1 MRLHLRGKE
10 FSFAFLWMCVA
21 LREGKEAIF
30 RFLCIAEQVCR
41 FGLDFSEGKGTF
53 NYTYSVIK
61 ALFLGMNC
69 WQQFS
74 NVCGFL
80 GFFFFWRWF
89 HVAQAGFRFAVYL
102 RMTLN
107 S

>member
-1 MRLHLRGKE
+1 
-10 FSFAFLWMCVA
+10 MCVA

-53 NYTYSVIK
+53 NYTYIVIK

-69 WQQFS
+69 WQQCVGVLF
-74 NVCGFL
+74 CFFGDGFMWPRL
-80 GFFFFWRWF
+80 ASDLQCTSG
-89 HVAQAGFRFAVYL
+89 
-102 RMTLN
+102 
-107 S
+107 